1 MGFGPTTIDIFEEKR
16 TLCQDRLGTNIGGK
30 TQQKN
35 AIVCEQEGLSERGPA
50 AAPPR

>member
-1 MGFGPTTIDIFEEKR
+1 MGFGPTTIDIFEE
-16 TLCQDRLGTNIGGK
+16 
-30 TQQKN
+30 N